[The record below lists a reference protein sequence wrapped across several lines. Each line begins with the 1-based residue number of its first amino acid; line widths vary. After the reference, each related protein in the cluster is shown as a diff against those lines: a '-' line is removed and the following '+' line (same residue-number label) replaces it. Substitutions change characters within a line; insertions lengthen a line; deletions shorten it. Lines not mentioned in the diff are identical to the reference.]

1 MEKRTVWLDKNPL
14 TIWMRE
20 NNIGQ
25 THLASMILVSRQTV
39 YAWMTGTCDV
49 GTKHE
54 QRLAFITK
62 DQKMAEKMAQWRMCA
77 PGMEE

>member
-1 MEKRTVWLDKNPL
+1 
-14 TIWMRE
+14 
-20 NNIGQ
+20 
-25 THLASMILVSRQTV
+25 
-39 YAWMTGTCDV
+39 V